1 MTQLGWAELQFGVT
15 TVFHYFFVPVTI
27 GLSFLIA
34 VLETIYLRKK
44 NKVYR
49 DLAKFW
55 GHLFLINFAVGVV
68 TGLLQEF
75 QFGLDWAT
83 FSKFVGDV
91 FGAPLAVE
99 ALAAFFLE
107 SSFIGAWAFGWDR
120 LSPRAHA
127 LTIWLVAFGTSLS
140 AFWILTANSWMQEPV
155 GYVIHNGN
163 AVMTSFGDVL
173 TNPQLWVEFP
183 HTELAALLT
192 GSFFMLA
199 ISAYQILRKKNVE
212 AFVRSFKLSTVV
224 AAVVSVL
231 VIVVGDS
238 QAAHLVKAQPMKLAA
253 AEALWN
259 TSPQHAPWSVVAVIN
274 AKDHRDPFQVQ
285 IPEMLTLLAYKRLS
299 GSVEG
304 INQVQQ
310 QMVHRY
316 GPGNYIPPVAVTFYS
331 FRTMV
336 FAGTAMLALAY
347 YALYLFKK
355 NRFLQKKWFLRVLT
369 WSIALPYIANS
380 AGWIMTEVG
389 RQPWVVYGVQL
400 TEQGV
405 SPTASVPALDI
416 ELSLLAFTIF
426 YGAMAYA
433 AVHLWKKAI
442 ANGLDPDPDV
452 SEDPGAPRDLFLDG
466 GHGVAH

>member
-15 TVFHYFFVPVTI
+15 TVFHFFFVPVTI

-34 VLETIYLRKK
+34 ILETIYVRTK
-44 NKVYR
+44 NSVYR

-83 FSKFVGDV
+83 YSKFVGAV

-107 SSFIGAWAFGWDR
+107 STFIGAWAFGWDR
-120 LSPRAHA
+120 LSARAHA
-127 LTIWLVAFGTSLS
+127 VAIWLVVIGTSLS

-155 GYVIHNGN
+155 GYRIEHGR
-163 AVMTSFGDVL
+163 AIMTSFGDIL

-183 HTELAALLT
+183 HTELAAILT

-199 ISAYQILRKKNVE
+199 ISAYQIWRKKNIQ
-212 AFVRSFKLSTVV
+212 AFSRSFKVSTII
-224 AAVVSVL
+224 AAITSVL
-231 VIVVGDS
+231 VIFVGDA

-259 TSPQHAPWSVVAVIN
+259 TSSKHAPWSVVATID
-274 AKDHRDPFQVQ
+274 AHKHIDPFQVQ
-285 IPEMLTLLAYKRLS
+285 IPEMLTLLAYKKFS
-299 GSVEG
+299 GSVQG
-304 INQVQQ
+304 INQVQA

-316 GPGNYIPPVAVTFYS
+316 GPGNYTPPVAVTFYA
-331 FRTMV
+331 FRTMI
-336 FAGTAMLALAY
+336 FAGTAMMALAY
-347 YALYLFKK
+347 YALYLLRK
-355 NRFLQKKWFLRVLT
+355 NRFTQTGWFLRILT
-369 WSIALPYIANS
+369 WAIALPYLANS

-389 RQPWVVYGVQL
+389 RQPWVVYGLQL
-400 TEQGV
+400 TAKGA
-405 SPTASVPALDI
+405 SPQASVPSLDI
-416 ELSLLAFTIF
+416 ELSLFGFIVF

-433 AVHLWKKAI
+433 AVHLWKKVI
-442 ANGLDPDPDV
+442 GQGLDPDPG
-452 SEDPGAPRDLFLDG
+452 SEQGTDLTKDLLFGSTGA
-466 GHGVAH
+466 VK

>member
-34 VLETIYLRKK
+34 IMETLYVKT
-44 NKVYR
+44 R
-49 DLAKFW
+49 DKTYMDMAKFW

-75 QFGLDWAT
+75 QFGLDWANY
-83 FSKFVGDV
+83 SKYVGDI
-91 FGAPLAVE
+91 FGAPLAIE

-107 SSFIGAWAFGWDR
+107 STFIGAWAFGWDR

-127 LTIWLVAFGTSLS
+127 LTIWLVTLGTSLS

-155 GYVIHNGN
+155 GYALKGGV
-163 AVMTSFGDVL
+163 AVMTSFGAIL

-192 GSFFMLA
+192 GAFFMLS
-199 ISAYQILRKKNVE
+199 ISAYQLLRKKNVA
-212 AFVRSFKLSTVV
+212 AFTKSFKISTIV
-224 AAVVSVL
+224 AVITSVL

-259 TSPQHAPWSVVAVIN
+259 TSSNHAPWTVVAVIN
-274 AKDHRDPFQVQ
+274 AKDHKDPFQLQ
-285 IPEMLTLLAYKRLS
+285 IPELLTLLAYKKLS
-299 GSVEG
+299 GSVQG
-304 INQVQQ
+304 INQVQS
-310 QMVHRY
+310 QMVHQY
-316 GPGNYIPPVAVTFYS
+316 GPGNYVPPVAVTFYS
-331 FRTMV
+331 FRAMI
-336 FAGTAMLALAY
+336 FAGTAMLLLAY
-347 YALYLFKK
+347 WALILFRK
-355 NRFLQKKWFLRVLT
+355 NRFLHQDKFLKILV
-369 WSIALPYIANS
+369 WSIGLPYIANA

-389 RQPWVVYGVQL
+389 RQPWVVYGLQL
-400 TEQGV
+400 TKDGV
-405 SPTASVPALDI
+405 SPTASVPSVDI
-416 ELSLLAFTIF
+416 ELSLLAFTVF

-433 AVHLWKKAI
+433 AIHLWKKAI
-442 ANGLDPDPDV
+442 AHGIDGEPEPDDAPN
-452 SEDPGAPRDLFLDG
+452 EGQELYLGAG
-466 GHGVAH
+466 GAR

>member
-15 TVFHYFFVPVTI
+15 TVFHFFFVPVTI
-27 GLSFLIA
+27 GLAFLIA
-34 VLETIYLRKK
+34 IIETIYVRTKD
-44 NKVYR
+44 KVYR

-83 FSKFVGDV
+83 YSKFVGDV

-107 SSFIGAWAFGWDR
+107 STFIGAWAFGWDR
-120 LSPRAHA
+120 LSARAHA
-127 LTIWLVAFGTSLS
+127 VTIWLVALGTSLS

-155 GYVIHNGN
+155 GYVIRNGR
-163 AVMTSFGDVL
+163 AVMTSFGDIL

-183 HTELAALLT
+183 HTEIAAILT
-192 GSFFMLA
+192 GSFFMLS
-199 ISAYQILRKKNVE
+199 ISAYQIWRKKNVE
-212 AFVRSFKLSTVV
+212 AFSRSFKISTIV
-224 AAVVSVL
+224 AAITSVL
-231 VIVVGDS
+231 VIVIGDA

-259 TSPQHAPWSVVAVIN
+259 TSSKHAPWSVVAIID
-274 AKDHRDPFQVQ
+274 AKKHTDPFQIQ
-285 IPEMLTLLAYKRLS
+285 IPEMLTILAYKRLS
-299 GSVEG
+299 GAVEG
-304 INQVQQ
+304 INQVQA
-310 QMVHRY
+310 QMVHQY
-316 GPGNYIPPVAVTFYS
+316 GPGDYIPPVAVTFYS
-331 FRTMV
+331 FRTMI

-347 YALYLFKK
+347 YALYLLKK
-355 NRFLQKKWFLRVLT
+355 NRFTQKTWFLKVLT
-369 WSIALPYIANS
+369 WAIALPYLANS

-389 RQPWVVYGVQL
+389 RQPWVVYGLQL

-416 ELSLLAFTIF
+416 ELSLLGFLVF
-426 YGAMAYA
+426 YSAMAYA

-442 ANGLDPDPDV
+442 AEGLDPDPELQHKPTE
-452 SEDPGAPRDLFLDG
+452 SSDLFVG
-466 GHGVAH
+466 TGGVAR

>member
-15 TVFHYFFVPVTI
+15 TIFHFFFVPVTI

-34 VLETIYLRKK
+34 VLETIYVRTKK
-44 NKVYR
+44 PVYR

-83 FSKFVGDV
+83 YSKFVGDV

-107 SSFIGAWAFGWDR
+107 STFIGAWAFGWDR
-120 LSPRAHA
+120 LSARAHA
-127 LTIWLVAFGTSLS
+127 LAIWLVVLGTSLS

-155 GYVIHNGN
+155 GYAISHGK
-163 AVMTSFGDVL
+163 AVMTSFGAVL

-183 HTELAALLT
+183 HTELAAILT

-199 ISAYQILRKKNVE
+199 ISAYQIWRKKNVE
-212 AFVRSFKLSTVV
+212 AFSHSFKVSTIV
-224 AAVVSVL
+224 AAITSVL
-231 VIVVGDS
+231 VIFVGDA

-259 TSPQHAPWSVVAVIN
+259 TSSKHAPWSVVATIN
-274 AKDHRDPFQVQ
+274 AKKHTDPFQIQ

-299 GSVEG
+299 GSVQG
-304 INQVQQ
+304 INQVQA

-331 FRTMV
+331 FRTMI
-336 FAGTAMLALAY
+336 FAGTAMMALAY
-347 YALYLFKK
+347 YALYLLRKK
-355 NRFLQKKWFLRVLT
+355 RFIQKTWFLRILT
-369 WSIALPYIANS
+369 WAIALPYLANS

-389 RQPWVVYGVQL
+389 RQPWVVYGLQL
-400 TEQGV
+400 TARGV
-405 SPTASVPALDI
+405 SPEVSVSSLDI
-416 ELSLLAFTIF
+416 ELSLMAFIVF

-433 AVHLWKKAI
+433 AIHLWKKAI
-442 ANGLDPDPDV
+442 QQGLDPDPDFEQRADEPKDLILG
-452 SEDPGAPRDLFLDG
+452 STGAYD
-466 GHGVAH
+466 

>member
-15 TVFHYFFVPVTI
+15 TVFHFFFVPVTI
-27 GLSFLIA
+27 GLAFLIA
-34 VLETIYLRKK
+34 IIETIYVRTKD
-44 NKVYR
+44 KVYR

-83 FSKFVGDV
+83 YSKFVGDV

-107 SSFIGAWAFGWDR
+107 STFIGAWAFGWDR
-120 LSPRAHA
+120 LSARAHA
-127 LTIWLVAFGTSLS
+127 VTIWLVALGTSLS

-155 GYVIHNGN
+155 GYVIRDGR
-163 AVMTSFGDVL
+163 AVMTSFGDIL

-183 HTELAALLT
+183 HTEIAAILT
-192 GSFFMLA
+192 GSFFMLS
-199 ISAYQILRKKNVE
+199 ISAYQIWRKKNVE
-212 AFVRSFKLSTVV
+212 AFSRSFKISTIV
-224 AAVVSVL
+224 AAITSVL
-231 VIVVGDS
+231 VIVIGDA

-259 TSPQHAPWSVVAVIN
+259 TSSQHAPWSVVAIID
-274 AKDHRDPFQVQ
+274 AKKHTDPFQIQ
-285 IPEMLTLLAYKRLS
+285 IPEMLTILAYKRLS
-299 GSVEG
+299 GAVEG
-304 INQVQQ
+304 INQVQA
-310 QMVHRY
+310 QMVHQY
-316 GPGNYIPPVAVTFYS
+316 GPGDYIPPVAVTFYS
-331 FRTMV
+331 FRTMI

-347 YALYLFKK
+347 YALYLLKK
-355 NRFLQKKWFLRVLT
+355 NRFTQKTWFLKVLT
-369 WSIALPYIANS
+369 WAIALPYLANS

-389 RQPWVVYGVQL
+389 RQPWVVYGLQL

-416 ELSLLAFTIF
+416 ELSLLGFLVF
-426 YGAMAYA
+426 YSAMAYA

-442 ANGLDPDPDV
+442 AEGLDPDPELQHKPTE
-452 SEDPGAPRDLFLDG
+452 SSDLFVG
-466 GHGVAH
+466 TGGVAR

>member
-1 MTQLGWAELQFGVT
+1 MSQLGWAELQFGVT

-34 VLETIYLRKK
+34 VLETIYVR
-44 NKVYR
+44 NKDQTYR
-49 DLAKFW
+49 DLAKFF

-75 QFGLDWAT
+75 QFGLDWAS

-120 LSPRAHA
+120 LSARAHA
-127 LTIWLVAFGTSLS
+127 VTIWLVALGTTLS
-140 AFWILTANSWMQEPV
+140 AFWILVANSWMQEPV
-155 GYVIHNGN
+155 GYAIEHGN
-163 AVMTSFGDVL
+163 AVMTSFGAIL

-183 HTELAALLT
+183 HTELAAILT
-192 GSFFMLA
+192 GSMFMLA
-199 ISAYQILRKKNVE
+199 ISAYEIMKNKNAQ
-212 AFVRSFKLSTVV
+212 AFAKTFKIAAVV
-224 AAVVSVL
+224 AAVSSVL

-253 AEALWN
+253 AESLWH
-259 TSPQHAPWSVVAVIN
+259 TSSKHAAWDVVAVIN
-274 AKDHRDPFQVQ
+274 EKNHHDPFQVQ
-285 IPEMLTLLAYKRLS
+285 IPEMLTILAYKRLS
-299 GSVEG
+299 GSVQG
-304 INQVQQ
+304 IDEVQAHD
-310 QMVHRY
+310 VSVY
-316 GPGNYIPPVAVTFYS
+316 GAGNYIPPVDVTFYS
-331 FRTMV
+331 FRLMI
-336 FAGTAMLALAY
+336 FAGTAMMALAF
-347 YALYLFKK
+347 YALYLFRK
-355 NRFLQKKWFLRVLT
+355 NRFMHTKWFLGVLT
-369 WSIALPYIANS
+369 WAISLPYLANS

-400 TEQGV
+400 TSRGV

-416 ELSLLAFTIF
+416 ELSLAAFTIF
-426 YGAMAYA
+426 YGAMAYF

-442 ANGLDPDPDV
+442 SHGLDPDPEM
-452 SEDPGAPRDLFLDG
+452 SEKPPSSPDLFLSSG
-466 GHGVAH
+466 SGAAH